1 MPEMSLNAGDA
12 AELAE
17 TLQVLSDWLARDA
30 RHPGA
35 PLAGFAG
42 HRACDT
48 RQLRTDLD
56 RFVFLPAGNNCA
68 PWPPR
73 PVPA

>member
-35 PLAGFAG
+35 PLA
-42 HRACDT
+42 
-48 RQLRTDLD
+48 RQAAHGCGWDLVVHGAQ
-56 RFVFLPAGNNCA
+56 RLASLPAA
-68 PWPPR
+68 R
-73 PVPA
+73 PVGD

>member
-48 RQLRTDLD
+48 RQLRTDLVLVDFTD
-56 RFVFLPAGNNCA
+56 RYHSCS
-68 PWPPR
+68 
-73 PVPA
+73 